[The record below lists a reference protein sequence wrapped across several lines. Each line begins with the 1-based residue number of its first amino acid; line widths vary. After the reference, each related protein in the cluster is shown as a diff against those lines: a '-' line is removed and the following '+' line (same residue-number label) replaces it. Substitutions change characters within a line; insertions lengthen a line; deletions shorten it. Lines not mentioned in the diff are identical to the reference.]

1 MKLGRWHKSA
11 LAYLQNKL
19 LDHSLSKSSIVSG
32 QQEWAKL
39 KKIISELFQY
49 FFFMDRRVLT
59 GHISLVLTRR
69 KLRSD
74 GVTGCNLME
83 RLFLN
88 FWKLGI
94 VISIKC
100 KKKLRYG
107 LATKEIVL

>member
-19 LDHSLSKSSIVSG
+19 LDHSLSESSIVSG
-32 QQEWAKL
+32 QQEWAKV
-39 KKIISELFQY
+39 KKFISV

-107 LATKEIVL
+107 